1 MEKVLERFRN
11 EKQPYPG
18 CGDSFGRDHLLLWD
32 QVSNSGT
39 GTHGMGLKVDRM
51 TGETWWLLLEK
62 KVKQKQEEGLKQE
75 EMAPR
80 KTKWE

>member
-1 MEKVLERFRN
+1 MKEPLNTLILAVAILLAVTI
-11 EKQPYPG
+11 Y
-18 CGDSFGRDHLLLWD
+18 CFGTRY
-32 QVSNSGT
+32 QIVGT
-39 GTHGMGLKVDRM
+39 GTHGMGLQVDRM